1 MNTETKRAEI
11 LKIVCLGVSYA
22 FSYAYI
28 NIFSKFYSRLYTTVY
43 LTLLA
48 VGAIV
53 WLELTI
59 RQKCLTEGYE
69 PTQMQKVESRFWE
82 GILLLL
88 CIGTYQSDFAML
100 SYFFIHMVVI
110 YMALCGTRHLLED
123 SSSCLMPLD
132 LINGCVR
139 IPFQNIFYRIKTW
152 VEIITHRK
160 KEDTDGNSSIRTI
173 GIISIIGIFGLF
185 FLIALENLA
194 SLDANFRYLERCLD
208 DYLMNLSLG
217 DFIGKFIASL
227 PVGAF
232 LFGLFQG
239 GVRLDDKK
247 EKDYRQKLSEE
258 SLHFRIMPNIL
269 FSLMIGV
276 FILVYLAFFISQSG
290 YMFSAFAGVLPEK
303 YTASQYAV
311 SGFHELINVVILNFV
326 LLICVRF
333 FGSHESRLLRI
344 LSVILMAESMVFA
357 CISASKIILYM
368 SRFGYT
374 LSRTLGLWGT
384 IVVFVGAICA
394 IVYLLKEKRTFLPW
408 LWFSAGSYVILQF
421 ITWAFV

>member
-1 MNTETKRAEI
+1 MNTDTKRAEI
-11 LKIVCLGVSYA
+11 LKYLCLGVSYA
-22 FSYAYI
+22 FSYAYV
-28 NIFSKFYSRLYTTVY
+28 NLFDKFHSRLYTTVY
-43 LTLLA
+43 LTLLSI
-48 VGAIV
+48 GAII
-53 WLELTI
+53 WLEMTI
-59 RQKCLTEGYE
+59 RQKCLGGNFE
-69 PTQMQKVESRFWE
+69 PTRMQKIEPRFWE

-88 CIGTYQSDFAML
+88 SIGTYRSDIPIL
-100 SYFFIHMVVI
+100 SYFFMHMVVI
-110 YMALCGTRHLLED
+110 YMVLCGTGHLLTD

-132 LINGCVR
+132 LVNGGIR
-139 IPFQNIFYRIKTW
+139 IPFRNFFSRIKTW
-152 VEIITHRK
+152 VEILTRRK
-160 KEDTDGNSSIRTI
+160 EVETEGNRFKRTI
-173 GIISIIGIFGLF
+173 GILAVLGLFGIFL
-185 FLIALENLA
+185 LIALENLA
-194 SLDANFRYLERCLD
+194 SLDENFRYLQQCID
-208 DYLMNLSLG
+208 DYLVHLSIA

-239 GVRLDDKK
+239 GIRLDHHEEK
-247 EKDYRQKLSEE
+247 EYHQKISKEALR
-258 SLHFRIMPNIL
+258 FRFMPDIL
-269 FSLMIGV
+269 FSLVIGV
-276 FILVYLAFFISQSG
+276 FILVYLAFFVSQSG
-290 YMFSAFAGVLPEK
+290 YMFSAFAGILPEK

-311 SGFHELINVVILNFV
+311 SGFHELINVVILNFL

-384 IVVFVGAICA
+384 IVVFAGAICA
-394 IVYLLKEKRTFLPW
+394 IVHLLKEKRTFLPW
-408 LWFSAGSYVILQF
+408 LWFSAGSYVIMQF